1 MKMLM
6 YRKLIKVMKR
16 LILKIFKKKIDGLM
30 MIHLLKLINKNN
42 ILILDK
48 IEMNY
53 LLYIKYLFL
62 MNIFYEN

>member
-6 YRKLIKVMKR
+6 YRKLTKVMKR